1 MKHNLKQP
9 PKVSSNYPPVIMI
22 DNISNHLNL
31 HLNST
36 SINIKKTKYVL
47 KSTSKLQTFR
57 LIKNV
62 SITIQ
67 YEIYVHKIPTSVNY

>member
-22 DNISNHLNL
+22 DNITNHLNL

-36 SINIKKTKYVL
+36 SINIQKTKYVL
-47 KSTSKLQTFR
+47 KSTSKLQTSR
-57 LIKNV
+57 MMKNV